1 LLWGPVNRTLTPFT
15 TIVTQAGEGKYADYT
30 QQYMT
35 WTGYDIKTGQKL
47 WTTPPENSSW
57 GYYDFSGNGAFG
69 YGNFYT
75 WGLGG
80 AVYCFDATTGSPKW
94 YWTSGNSGI
103 DTPYGTWPL
112 GTWWSHYI
120 LADGKIYVRAGH
132 DYTPPVFKGARLYSI
147 NASTGDLIWSS
158 LSFDI
163 GSSPAVADGYMVW
176 FNGYDNQIY
185 SMVKDQVVSQFQL
198 LMLE

>member
-1 LLWGPVNRTLTPFT
+1 MVLTTALPGGIFAGPPGGAQLGYRIDAGYSASTGQLLWGPVNRTLTPFT

-47 WTTPPENSSW
+47 WTTPPKNSSW

-80 AVYCFDATTGSPKW
+80 E
-94 YWTSGNSGI
+94 
-103 DTPYGTWPL
+103 
-112 GTWWSHYI
+112 
-120 LADGKIYVRAGH
+120 
-132 DYTPPVFKGARLYSI
+132 YTV
-147 NASTGDLIWSS
+147 
-158 LSFDI
+158 
-163 GSSPAVADGYMVW
+163 
-176 FNGYDNQIY
+176 
-185 SMVKDQVVSQFQL
+185 
-198 LMLE
+198 LMLQLEPSSGTGHQVMLELTHRMEHGL